1 MYYTTIYITIGDTA
15 ASGLHKSWWKYGIVH
30 IARVW
35 IFAGPQSFSE
45 SACMWSMF
53 SFSSLFCHFFFQ
65 YGNTFSI
72 QKVHVSGAGD
82 FQLGQ
87 IDVLKDPCPLSE
99 RKSSDVMETEDNG
112 IQVCCVEDLKALEIE

>member
-1 MYYTTIYITIGDTA
+1 M
-15 ASGLHKSWWKYGIVH
+15 L
-30 IARVW
+30 
-35 IFAGPQSFSE
+35 IFFLAVFLEILFLSYFVISFSN
-45 SACMWSMF
+45 
-53 SFSSLFCHFFFQ
+53 
-65 YGNTFSI
+65 NTFSI

-112 IQVCCVEDLKALEIE
+112 IQVCCIQDFKAFEIE

>member
-1 MYYTTIYITIGDTA
+1 VVLLLQVCINPDENTGLCTLLV
-15 ASGLHKSWWKYGIVH
+15 SGYLRAHNLSVNQLVCDLCLFFSFFKKKLCLSY
-30 IARVW
+30 
-35 IFAGPQSFSE
+35 FAISFS
-45 SACMWSMF
+45 
-53 SFSSLFCHFFFQ
+53 
-65 YGNTFSI
+65 NTFSI

-112 IQVCCVEDLKALEIE
+112 IQVCCIEDLKAFEIE